1 LNTIKDQTEN
11 QKMENLKPS
20 IINHQP
26 IHIKTEVK
34 SRLAD
39 LFTPIGIYLRLRD
52 QFRDTILLESAG
64 NQGENNNFSFI
75 GINAVAGIEIR
86 NFDEAE
92 LKFPLD
98 NPVKIQL
105 KNQKL
110 SELLE
115 NFSQTFDCEV
125 PNHEIGKQAQG
136 LFGYTSYDA
145 IPFFENIKFKEQS
158 EDNKIPLMRYRLYQY
173 VIAINH
179 HNDEMFLI
187 ENKIADLKSEL
198 STIEN
203 LIQQKNAPVFPFDA
217 LGEETSNLTNE
228 EYLESVEFAKKHC
241 FRGDVF
247 QLVLSRR
254 FEQKFRG
261 DEFNVYRALRNI
273 NPSPY
278 LFFFDYG
285 DYKLMGSSP
294 ESQLIIKNHQAIIH
308 PIAGTFKRTGNT
320 EKDLEAAEELK
331 KDPKENAEHTM
342 LVDLGRND
350 LSIHGKNTRVTKLKE
365 IHFFSHVIHMVS
377 EVVADVD
384 KNQNPYEM
392 IATTFP
398 QGTLSGAPKYRAMQL
413 IDEHEKTSRSFY
425 AGCIGFVGFDGSC
438 NQAIM
443 IRTFLSKNNTL
454 FYQAG
459 AGIVAKSNPEN
470 ELQEVNNKL
479 GALKKAIIKAE
490 KI

>member
-1 LNTIKDQTEN
+1 MFDQEIK
-11 QKMENLKPS
+11 LKTS
-20 IINHQP
+20 
-26 IHIKTEVK
+26 VK
-34 SRLAD
+34 STLSD

-52 QFRDTILLESAG
+52 QFRDTVLLESAG
-64 NQGENNNFSFI
+64 NQNTENNFSFI
-75 GINAVAGIEIR
+75 AVNAVAGIEIK
-86 NFDEAE
+86 NFTEAE
-92 LKFPLD
+92 FKFPNE
-98 NPVKIQL
+98 NPVKI
-105 KNQKL
+105 NIESEKL
-110 SELLE
+110 TDILQD
-115 NFSQTFDCEV
+115 FTKCFICEE
-125 PNHEIGKQAQG
+125 PKHTIGKTAQG

-145 IPFFENIKFKEQS
+145 IPFFEDIKFKPLSPEN
-158 EDNKIPLMRYRLYQY
+158 EIPLLRYRLYQY

-187 ENKIADLKSEL
+187 ENKIDGLKSEI

-203 LIQQKNAPVFPFDA
+203 IINQKNAPVFPF
-217 LGEETSNLTNE
+217 EITENETSNLTDE
-228 EYLESVEFAKKHC
+228 EFLENVKTAKKHC

-254 FEQKFRG
+254 FQQKFRG

-285 DYKLMGSSP
+285 DYKLLGSSP
-294 ESQLIIKNHQAIIH
+294 ESQLIIKNGQALIH
-308 PIAGTFKRTGNT
+308 PIAGTFKRTGNV
-320 EKDLEAAEELK
+320 EEDLRAAESLK
-331 KDPKENAEHTM
+331 NDPKENAEHTM
-342 LVDLGRND
+342 LVDLARND
-350 LSIHGKNTRVTKLKE
+350 LSICGKNTTVSKLKE

-377 EVVADVD
+377 EVTAEVSSE
-384 KNQNPYEM
+384 QNPFEM

-398 QGTLSGAPKYRAMQL
+398 QGTLSGAPKFRAMEL
-413 IDEHEKTSRSFY
+413 IDQYEKTSRGY
-425 AGCIGFVGFDGSC
+425 YGGCIGFVGFDGSC

-459 AGIVAKSNPEN
+459 AGIVAKSTAEN

-479 GALKKAIIKAE
+479 NALKMAVRKAE
-490 KI
+490 KLVDG

>member
-1 LNTIKDQTEN
+1 MNFN
-11 QKMENLKPS
+11 QKINLK
-20 IINHQP
+20 
-26 IHIKTEVK
+26 TTVK
-34 SRLAD
+34 STLSD

-64 NQGENNNFSFI
+64 NQNTDNNFSFI
-75 GINAVAGIEIR
+75 AVNAIAGIEIK
-86 NFDEAE
+86 NYTEAQI
-92 LKFPLD
+92 KFPLESPETL
-98 NPVKIQL
+98 NIENEKITD
-105 KNQKL
+105 
-110 SELLE
+110 LLQ
-115 NFSQTFDCEV
+115 NFSKVFECELA
-125 PNHEIGKQAQG
+125 NHEIAKSAQG

-145 IPFFENIKFKEQS
+145 IPFFENIKFKELS
-158 EDNKIPLMRYRLYQY
+158 EENRIPILRYRLYQY

-187 ENKIADLKSEL
+187 ENKIVGLKSEI
-198 STIEN
+198 SVVEN
-203 LIQQKNAPVFPFDA
+203 LIQQKNAPVFPFQKT
-217 LGEETSNLTNE
+217 GSEESNLTDE
-228 EYLESVEFAKKHC
+228 EYRNGVETAKKHC

-254 FEQKFRG
+254 FQQKFIG

-294 ESQLIIKNHQAIIH
+294 ESQLIIKDQKAVIH
-308 PIAGTFKRTGNT
+308 PIAGTFRRTGNIG
-320 EKDLEAAEELK
+320 EDLQSAEELR

-342 LVDLGRND
+342 LVDLARND
-350 LSIHGKNTRVTKLKE
+350 LSIIGKNTTVSKLKE
-365 IHFFSHVIHMVS
+365 IQFFSHVIHMVS
-377 EVVADVD
+377 EVTADVSED
-384 KNQNPYEM
+384 QNPYEM

-413 IDEHEKTSRSFY
+413 IDDYEKTSRSFY
-425 AGCIGFVGFDGSC
+425 GGSIGFVGFDGSC

-459 AGIVAKSNPEN
+459 AGIVAKSSSEN

-479 GALKKAIIKAE
+479 GALKKAILKAE
-490 KI
+490 KLV